1 MLKRMIFFLI
11 IALSLSYVLAQE
23 GSPQNE
29 LRVRYLS
36 TAGTI
41 TINLTRFLGSSEGYN
56 YAYSAPVYI
65 DITIDQT
72 TGITQIKGIPGWFGS
87 EVIVFKVNKTE
98 EEVFLE
104 ENETAKIKLKISDSE
119 IASLFNYNLAQDSF
133 SILSG
138 SIGQEI
144 VKSVQ
149 ARIDKDRLNVLV
161 NKDIEI
167 SASAS
172 KTPEISINIL
182 TGNLSNVKISSAIE
196 KTEGYL
202 AGFISFTL
210 YLGGIVVLL
219 FLLKYLFSKGLI
231 RKKGFISS
239 PKSIIVE
246 KLNKIEHSKDPEAS
260 NALMYVIN
268 EFFMRYFYVS
278 LGSNSVSLN
287 GELERRGIMG
297 NLKQDILAFF
307 ERYKFGIPQKDT
319 GRAIHDLKSLL
330 RRLN

>member
-1 MLKRMIFFLI
+1 MKKKILFFLVLL
-11 IALSLSYVLAQE
+11 LSLSYVLAQE
-23 GSPQNE
+23 GRPQNE

-41 TINLTRFLGSSEGYN
+41 TINLTRFLGPSEGYN

-87 EVIVFKVNKTE
+87 EVIIFKINKTE

-104 ENETAKIKLKISDSE
+104 ENETAKIKFKISDSE

-138 SIGQEI
+138 SIGQEVI
-144 VKSVQ
+144 KSVQ
-149 ARIDKDRLNVLV
+149 ARIDKDRLNVV
-161 NKDIEI
+161 INKDVEI
-167 SASAS
+167 SASAA
-172 KTPEISINIL
+172 KTPEISISIL
-182 TGNLSNVKISSAIE
+182 TGNLSNVKIGPGIE
-196 KTEGYL
+196 RTEGYL

-210 YLGGIVVLL
+210 YLGGIIVLL
-219 FLLKYLFSKGLI
+219 FLLKYLFSRGLT
-231 RKKGFISS
+231 RKKGFIPS
-239 PKSIIVE
+239 PKSIILE
-246 KLNKIEHSKDPEAS
+246 KLNKIEHSKDPEAL
-260 NALMYVIN
+260 NALVYVIN

-278 LGSNSVSLN
+278 PGSNTVALN
-287 GELERRGIMG
+287 DELERRGIIG

-307 ERYKFGIPQKDT
+307 ERYQFGITQKEAR
-319 GRAIHDLKSLL
+319 RAIHDLKSLL